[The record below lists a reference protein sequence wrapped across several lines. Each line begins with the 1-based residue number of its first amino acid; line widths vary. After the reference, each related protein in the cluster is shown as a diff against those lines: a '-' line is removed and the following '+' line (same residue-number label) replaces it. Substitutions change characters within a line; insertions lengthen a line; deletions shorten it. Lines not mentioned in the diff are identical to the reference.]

1 MSFSRRW
8 GYSSAGRAL
17 RSQCRGRGFDPHYLH
32 HFKLIIPFCI
42 PFSKSSKIFFRLVLF
57 QLKRSKF
64 QIWNLKKNHKKN
76 KEKRGCSGR
85 ESKFSV
91 TCHRT
96 AGRCSM
102 SQKVWG
108 CQKKYSNLPPH
119 DKTQVLVFTA
129 GFLALYFVYA
139 LRKWL
144 QVKKRPTFL
153 RARDRVDANT
163 QEGRIT
169 K

>member
-1 MSFSRRW
+1 MDHIPNKTIRDDRFSERLFELFISVDKNIFFAEVEIICNLVHHSACEFSRRW

-42 PFSKSSKIFFRLVLF
+42 PFSKSSKIFFRLALF

-96 AGRCSM
+96 AGRC
-102 SQKVWG
+102 
-108 CQKKYSNLPPH
+108 
-119 DKTQVLVFTA
+119 
-129 GFLALYFVYA
+129 
-139 LRKWL
+139 
-144 QVKKRPTFL
+144 
-153 RARDRVDANT
+153 
-163 QEGRIT
+163 
-169 K
+169 